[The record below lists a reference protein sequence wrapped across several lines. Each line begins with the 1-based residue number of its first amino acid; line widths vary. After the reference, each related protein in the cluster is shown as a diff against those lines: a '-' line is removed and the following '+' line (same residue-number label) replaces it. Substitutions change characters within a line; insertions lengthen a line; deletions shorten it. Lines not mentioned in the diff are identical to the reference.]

1 MSAGVAAGAVGAAG
15 AGGAA
20 GGGGA
25 TGAAGAGG
33 AAGSAW
39 PGGGT
44 ASAWMGVVGAAGG
57 VATDE
62 LERTLNMG
70 VGMVAVVAGGDA
82 DRAVRLL
89 TDRGVP
95 AWTAG
100 QVSAGSGAAE
110 LVGKH
115 PAG

>member
-1 MSAGVAAGAVGAAG
+1 VDAVVDRATWSPQRIFGVVGAVGAV
-15 AGGAA
+15 
-20 GGGGA
+20 
-25 TGAAGAGG
+25 
-33 AAGSAW
+33 S
-39 PGGGT
+39 
-44 ASAWMGVVGAAGG
+44 
-57 VATDE
+57 TDE

-70 VGMVAVVAGGDA
+70 VGMVAVLAAGDA

-100 QVSAGSGAAE
+100 QVNAGSGAAE
-110 LVGKH
+110 LVGQH